1 MNNNTLTNEILES
14 IENIE
19 TVTMEAEMNVLT
31 SLCDVYSKASII
43 LENYEGEDYSCFDIF
58 QESVI
63 LESDDNTA
71 DKGKDNILK
80 KIWNGL
86 KAILKKFFSFLKRK
100 CKYTSLLIKMKLNPD
115 KEVFCPLPLQKTYEA
130 YVTFDEWIGKVLAF
144 VEDTNPEEINDVG
157 KALDQFY
164 RKRETLD
171 VGIMAPSKAMSGEL
185 QSLAWEY
192 ERLDKG
198 KEAVS
203 GIVANA
209 GDKEWTRIVK
219 MNNPDFYSEM
229 GQLVSIKSIIENIE
243 KLNNIRESISKKV
256 ESLLKVFDKYDSIS
270 SENPYVNQVIRDFS
284 YYKDDIMEFMKL
296 DTTLERCLTNQFTS
310 FLEYSKKHKK
320 V

>member
-1 MNNNTLTNEILES
+1 MNTLTNEILES

-63 LESDDNTA
+63 LESDDNA
-71 DKGKDNILK
+71 ANKSKDNILK

-115 KEVFCPLPLQKTYEA
+115 EEVFCPLPLQKTYDA

-144 VEDTNPEEINDVG
+144 VEDVNPEEINDAS
-157 KALDQFY
+157 KMANQFWK
-164 RKRETLD
+164 KRD
-171 VGIMAPSKAMSGEL
+171 KMGVWAGIPFQAIPHNLRDLKK
-185 QSLAWEY
+185 EY
-192 ERLDKG
+192 ERLDEG
-198 KEAVS
+198 EEPHDES
-203 GIVANA
+203 RVADA
-209 GDKEWTRIVK
+209 GDKRRTKFSKRYAT
-219 MNNPDFYSEM
+219 DFYRNIGKSE
-229 GQLVSIKSIIENIE
+229 SIKSIIENIE

-256 ESLLKVFDKYDSIS
+256 ESLLKIFDKYDSIS
-270 SENPYVNQVIRDFS
+270 SDNEYVNSVLEYYSHD
-284 YYKDDIMEFMKL
+284 YKDNIVGFMKL
-296 DTTLERCLTNQFTS
+296 DTVLERCLTNQFTS